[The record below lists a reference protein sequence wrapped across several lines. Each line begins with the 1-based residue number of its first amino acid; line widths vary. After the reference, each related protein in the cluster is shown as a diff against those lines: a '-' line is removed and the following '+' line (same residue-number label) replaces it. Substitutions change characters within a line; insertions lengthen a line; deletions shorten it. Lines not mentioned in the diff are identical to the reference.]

1 MARTAHR
8 QKRSDAAR
16 RMSHPD
22 DALESENGGII
33 GDTGMRARIDVEQV
47 MDIREQGKAS
57 GAERLPAA
65 EHIDHR
71 ITGFVDAPGG
81 LLPSDLDIAL
91 ELFDIIVLAM
101 MGEADFGV
109 QLR

>member
-1 MARTAHR
+1 MVRTGHR
-8 QKRSDAAR
+8 QQRLDAAR

-22 DALESENGGII
+22 DALEIENGGVI
-33 GDTGMRARIDVEQV
+33 GDTCMRARIDVEQI

-71 ITGFVDAPGG
+71 ITGFVDALGG
-81 LLPSDLDIAL
+81 LPPI
-91 ELFDIIVLAM
+91 
-101 MGEADFGV
+101 
-109 QLR
+109 